1 MANDRDY
8 YYRRAET
15 ELEQAQRATLPAAVK
30 AHYTLA
36 GHYLDRVYGGGEADA
51 TVLAPAADSVP
62 SDQHTSPLSIVSAPV
77 REGHDDPSD
86 SASPRRLFP

>member
-1 MANDRDY
+1 MANDQEY

-36 GHYLDRVYGGGEADA
+36 GHYLDRVYGGENAQGGSDEVSVTDG
-51 TVLAPAADSVP
+51 AP
-62 SDQHTSPLSIVSAPV
+62 
-77 REGHDDPSD
+77 R
-86 SASPRRLFP
+86 

>member
-36 GHYLDRVYGGGEADA
+36 GHYLDRVYGGTDA
-51 TVLAPAADSVP
+51 ANDPDVMPATDV
-62 SDQHTSPLSIVSAPV
+62 TSAT
-77 REGHDDPSD
+77 D
-86 SASPRRLFP
+86 ASGR